1 MLKKSIMAVL
11 LMAAALPLLS
21 QEWETKLEDY
31 YTYSKINNSTVT
43 RDGEVLLVGCVGDA
57 ATERNSCVIKVNQD
71 DGDIDIH
78 VFPNDTLYTAI
89 SDIVQ
94 LSNGNYFAFGVC
106 SYDGSE
112 YLCPFIMVF
121 DEDFSILNEQYIDV
135 LGDTF
140 LKYGKGPMVMDDD
153 GNIIII
159 CDVMVST
166 TGTVNTWGCVL
177 IKFSGEGE
185 ELKRKYVSDGYYLR
199 ALRAESMLNVPDSD
213 EILVL
218 GDYRENDGLVFF
230 DTDLNF
236 LRGYNIHQEDF
247 TVIHL
252 LGMFTGDDR
261 LVTYV
266 DGQDLFPTYPYIG
279 DTIYARV
286 CLTDLQG
293 EPTACREFKPT
304 NGGRFIASAVR
315 RGFSSVNDDYFY
327 LLANEEQWTWG
338 PTDPHIYLMD
348 TDLNVIGHKV
358 LPTVGDRDYPEVIT
372 HTPDGG
378 CILCTNYHTSKG
390 GCEHI
395 VKFPVTDFDPTWSVG
410 EAEKA
415 DITSDVYPN
424 PATNTLHLNID
435 EDATLSITDIQGRK
449 LLQKNV
455 SGGDNEIDISGL
467 NSGMY
472 IYQVSGN
479 DLENKIGKF
488 IKK

>member
-1 MLKKSIMAVL
+1 MLRKSIIAVL
-11 LMAAALPLLS
+11 LVAAALPLLS
-21 QEWETKLEDY
+21 QEWEIKLEDY
-31 YTYSKINNSTVT
+31 YTFSGINNSMIN
-43 RDGEVLLVGCVGDA
+43 RDGDVIFVGCVSDV
-57 ATERNSCVIKVNQD
+57 ATDRNSCVMKVGQN
-71 DGDIDIH
+71 GDIDIH
-78 VFPNDTLYTAI
+78 VFPNDTLYTAF

-94 LSNGNYFAFGVC
+94 LDNGNYFAYGVC
-106 SYDGSE
+106 SYDGNMM
-112 YLCPFIMVF
+112 LCSLIMVL
-121 DEDFSILNEQYIDV
+121 DEDFNMITERYIDV
-135 LGDTF
+135 CGDTY
-140 LKYGKGPMVMDDD
+140 LKYKNGPMVMDDD
-153 GNIIII
+153 GNIIIT

-166 TGTVNTWGCVL
+166 TGTYNKWGCVL

-185 ELKRKYVSDGYYLR
+185 ELKRNYIVDDDHLMGMFAAK
-199 ALRAESMLNVPDSD
+199 MLNVPDSD

-218 GDYRENDGLVFF
+218 GDYRGNNGLVFY

-236 LRGYNIHQEDF
+236 LRGYNIPIDDF
-247 TVIHL
+247 TAMHFFGV
-252 LGMFTGDDR
+252 FTGDDK

-266 DGQDLFPTYPYIG
+266 DGQDWFPTYPYNG
-279 DTIYARV
+279 DTTYVRI

-304 NGGRFIASAVR
+304 NGGRFWASNIR
-315 RGFSSVNDDYFY
+315 RGMSPVDENHFY
-327 LLANEEQWTWG
+327 LLANEEYWVFG
-338 PTDPHIYLMD
+338 PKDPHIYLMD

-358 LPTVGDRDYPEVIT
+358 LPMVGDMDCSQVIT

-378 CILCTNYHTSKG
+378 CILCTNYHTEKG

-410 EAEKA
+410 ETEKA

-424 PATNTLHLNID
+424 PATNTLHLNIG
-435 EDATLSITDIQGRK
+435 EDAILSITDIQGRR

-472 IYQVSGN
+472 IYQVCGN
-479 DLENKIGKF
+479 SSENKTGKF